1 MIKDVAARPEV
12 LLGRLRRLLVGI
24 FLLGS
29 IGSIVELLLLAHDED
44 ATQMIPLIL
53 LGTGVGAALWTL
65 VSASRT
71 SVRALQ
77 AVLVLFI
84 AGGLLGIYLHY
95 SANVE
100 FQLEMDPTLAGSAL
114 LWKVLQAKAPP
125 ALSPALM
132 VQLALIGLAYSFTH
146 PALTRARG
154 EVS

>member
-1 MIKDVAARPEV
+1 VIKDVAADPEF
-12 LLGRLRRLLVGI
+12 LLGRLRLLLLAI

-29 IGSIVELLLLAHDED
+29 TGSIVELLLLAHDED
-44 ATQMIPLIL
+44 ATQLIPLAL
-53 LGTGVGAALWTL
+53 LGMGVAVGTWNLATPG
-65 VSASRT
+65 RT

-77 AVLVLFI
+77 VLMLLFI
-84 AGGLLGIYLHY
+84 VGGLLGIYLHY

-125 ALSPALM
+125 ALSPGLM
-132 VQLALIGLAYSFTH
+132 VQLACIGLAYSYTH

-154 EVS
+154 DGS